1 VAIEHAARR
10 GGHREADLLAQA
22 AAGQWLHGV
31 HDADMVDEVVELE
44 LRLLEPEVRADRAM
58 VERLLHPEF
67 REFGTAGRVW
77 DRASMVAALA
87 EDPGPRAE
95 ASEVDARLVAPDV
108 VLVTYIAGSAGL
120 RSLRS
125 SLWVRDEDGWRVLFH
140 QGTRCLTS
148 TS

>member
-1 VAIEHAARR
+1 
-10 GGHREADLLAQA
+10 
-22 AAGQWLHGV
+22 
-31 HDADMVDEVVELE
+31 VE
-44 LRLLEPEVRADRAM
+44 

-77 DRASMVAALA
+77 DRASIVAALA
-87 EDPGPRAE
+87 EDPGPRAT
-95 ASEVDARLVAPDV
+95 ASEVEARTVADGV
-108 VLVTYIAGSAGL
+108 VLVTYVAEAAGW